1 MELSMDMGLEQQN
14 RVSPSLIAVNQILAL
29 SSQELQEEIQHELES
44 NPALEMDERK
54 LCPTC
59 GGSFKGAVCRRCLA
73 DGLESKSYNNSNDD
87 RFAGNYSD
95 EANYSE
101 PSNNN
106 WGGEEEFDPMT
117 LVAAEMPLSERLLA
131 DLTSSLDND
140 EIAIAEFLI
149 GSLDEQGYL
158 SITTEAV
165 AQTFDKAESQIIHIL
180 EELQQVA
187 PPGVGAR
194 NPQECLLLQLR
205 FLKEQGIN
213 PAHVEVIL
221 EKYFSALGERKYGY
235 IAQQMGISTD
245 EVKEAREFIKKNLNP
260 YPAQGQ
266 TGQINGVRFSSG
278 MQQVVPDVIM
288 SFVDGEFKVEVVES
302 KRFFLRISPMYRQL
316 SQEMAQTESEAE
328 REHIRQYVNRAKLF
342 LSNIEQRRQTIMKIS
357 EALVKIQGEFLHEGV
372 RDLVPLTRSTLAS
385 YIGLHEST
393 VSRATAGKYV
403 MLPNRKVIPF
413 ANFFQKNLNVK
424 DMIKEMI
431 ENSDQGGTGTRLTD
445 QEIVQILDEKHNV
458 SIARRTVAKYRGQLR
473 ILPSTLR

>member
-1 MELSMDMGLEQQN
+1 MDLGLEQQT

-59 GGSFKGAVCRRCLA
+59 GGSYKGAVCQRCLA
-73 DGLESKSYNNSNDD
+73 DGLVSKNYTNDD

-101 PSNNN
+101 PANNN
-106 WGGEEEFDPMT
+106 WGEEEFDPMT

-131 DLTSSLDND
+131 DLATTLDD
-140 EIAIAEFLI
+140 KDIPIAEFLI

-165 AQTFDKAESQIIHIL
+165 ALTFNTDEAQVIRIL
-180 EELQQVA
+180 EELQQIAPAGVA
-187 PPGVGAR
+187 AR

-205 FLKEQGIN
+205 FLQEQGVN
-213 PAHVEVIL
+213 PPYVEAIL
-221 EKYFSALGERKYGY
+221 TKYFKALGERKYGY
-235 IAQQMGISTD
+235 IAQQLGISND

-278 MQQVVPDVIM
+278 MQQVVPDVII
-288 SFVDGEFKVEVVES
+288 SFVDGEFKVDVVES
-302 KRFFLRISPMYRQL
+302 KRFFLRISPLYRQL
-316 SQEMAQTESEAE
+316 AQEMTQTESEAE

-342 LSNIEQRRQTIMKIS
+342 LSNIEQRRQTILKIS
-357 EALVKIQGEFLHEGV
+357 EALVKIQEEFLREGV
-372 RDLVPLTRSTLAS
+372 RDLLPLTRSNLAS
-385 YIGLHEST
+385 HIGLHEST

-413 ANFFQKNLNVK
+413 ADFFQKNLNIK

-431 ENSDQGGTGTRLTD
+431 ENSEQHSSNQRLTD
-445 QEIVQILDEKHNV
+445 QEIVQILDEKYNV
-458 SIARRTVAKYRGQLR
+458 SIARRTVAKYRGQLK

>member
-1 MELSMDMGLEQQN
+1 VELSLDARLEQQN

-59 GGSFKGAVCRRCLA
+59 GGSYKGAVCRRCLA
-73 DGLESKSYNNSNDD
+73 DGLESKSYNQDD

-101 PSNNN
+101 PMSSN

-117 LVAAEMPLSERLLA
+117 LVAAEMPLAERLLA
-131 DLTSSLDND
+131 DLATSLPD
-140 EIAIAEFLI
+140 EDIPIAEFLI

-165 AQTFDKAESQIIHIL
+165 ALTFNTDESRVIRIL
-180 EELQQVA
+180 EELQQIAPAGVA
-187 PPGVGAR
+187 AR

-205 FLKEQGIN
+205 FLKEQGVN
-213 PAHVEVIL
+213 PPYVEEIL
-221 EKYFSALGERKYGY
+221 EKYFTALGERKYGY
-235 IAQQMGISTD
+235 IAQQMGLTND
-245 EVKEAREFIKKNLNP
+245 DVKEAREFIKKNLNP

-266 TGQINGVRFSSG
+266 TGQINGVRYSSG
-278 MQQVVPDVIM
+278 MQQVVPDVII
-288 SFVDGEFKVEVVES
+288 SYVDEEFKVEVVES
-302 KRFFLRISPMYRQL
+302 KRFFLRISPLYRQL
-316 SQEMAQTESEAE
+316 AQEMAQTESEAE

-342 LSNIEQRRQTIMKIS
+342 LSNIEQRRQTILKIS
-357 EALVKIQGEFLHEGV
+357 EALVKIQEEFLREGV

-413 ANFFQKNLNVK
+413 ADFFQKNLNIK

-431 ENSDQGGTGTRLTD
+431 EKSEQAGSGARLTD
-445 QEIVQILDEKHNV
+445 QEIVQILDEKYNV
-458 SIARRTVAKYRGQLR
+458 SIARRTVAKYRGQLK